1 LKDLIELMENL
12 EGRTAGAD
20 WPHEILRYIKK
31 ER

>member
-1 LKDLIELMENL
+1 MENL

>member
-20 WPHEILRYIKK
+20 WPHEILKYIK
-31 ER
+31 